1 VLEFLL
7 DPTIWASLLTLTA
20 LEIVLGIDN
29 VIFLS
34 IVTQKLPAAE
44 RKPARRI
51 GLLLAL
57 GARILFLIGIAWI
70 IGLTAPLFTVVGLAV
85 SWRDVILIVG
95 GLFLLY
101 KATTEIHD
109 TVEGEDG
116 TEAEA
121 RRGPAKAAFAAV
133 LVQIVLLDI
142 VFSIDSVLT
151 AIGMAEHLW
160 IMIVAVVI
168 AIGAMLVAAEP
179 MSAFVDRHP
188 TVKMLALA
196 FLLLIGVALIAD
208 GLHFHI
214 PREYLYFAIAF
225 SAAVEGLNLLAAARR
240 RRNRAAAEDDAAA

>member
-1 VLEFLL
+1 MLDFLL

-34 IVTQKLPAAE
+34 IITQKLPE
-44 RKPARRI
+44 HQRKPARRI
-51 GLLLAL
+51 GLMLAL
-57 GARILFLIGIAWI
+57 GARVVFLLGIAWI
-70 IGLTAPLFTVVGLAV
+70 IGLTAPLFEVFDLVV
-85 SWRDVILIVG
+85 SWRDLILIAG

-101 KATTEIHD
+101 KATTEIHG
-109 TVEGEDG
+109 TVEGEG
-116 TEAEA
+116 PFAEEGGKGA
-121 RRGPAKAAFAAV
+121 PVQAAFASV
-133 LVQIVLLDI
+133 LVQIVILDI

-160 IMIVAVVI
+160 IMITAVAI

-225 SAAVEGLNLLAAARR
+225 SAGVEGLNLLAAARR
-240 RRNRAAAEDDAAA
+240 QRQREARSAEGS